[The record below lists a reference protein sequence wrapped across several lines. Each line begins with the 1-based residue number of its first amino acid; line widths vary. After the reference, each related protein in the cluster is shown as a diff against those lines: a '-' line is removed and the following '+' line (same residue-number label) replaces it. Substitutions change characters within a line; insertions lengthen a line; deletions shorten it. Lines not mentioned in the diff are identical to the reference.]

1 MNLLKRKLKM
11 AKVLLDKEPSNLSWN
26 KRLFMKDQRI
36 CLFTESECNCV
47 SDYYDS
53 MYFEFDK
60 CECCTVKY

>member
-1 MNLLKRKLKM
+1 
-11 AKVLLDKEPSNLSWN
+11 
-26 KRLFMKDQRI
+26 MKNERI

-60 CECCTVKY
+60 